1 MRPTEGFGRL
11 TAVTLGARSARP
23 PDHPRFVNVG
33 GARAPA
39 EDRQQEGHDVG
50 IQWTELD
57 ARPGPRV
64 GASELTGPAV
74 AALSPLVRTLPFE
87 ALTPVKQLL
96 KRYFSDQ
103 PWTDADDDALA
114 ELVGAP
120 APAGPATERVELA
133 PGLGARLGLARRRG
147 SGCG

>member
-1 MRPTEGFGRL
+1 MTSESS
-11 TAVTLGARSARP
+11 GA
-23 PDHPRFVNVG
+23 G
-33 GARAPA
+33 
-39 EDRQQEGHDVG
+39 
-50 IQWTELD
+50 LD
-57 ARPGPRV
+57 ALRARV

-103 PWTDADDDALA
+103 PWSADEDDALA

-120 APAGPATERVELA
+120 APAGPVTGRIELA
-133 PGLGARLGLARRRG
+133 PELVLVWAWPDGAFRLRLIDE
-147 SGCG
+147 SGATGG

>member
-1 MRPTEGFGRL
+1 MTSE
-11 TAVTLGARSARP
+11 S
-23 PDHPRFVNVG
+23 G
-33 GARAPA
+33 GA
-39 EDRQQEGHDVG
+39 
-50 IQWTELD
+50 ELD
-57 ARPGPRV
+57 ALRARV

-74 AALSPLVRTLPFE
+74 AALSPLVRTLPFG

-120 APAGPATERVELA
+120 DPAGPAAGRVELA
-133 PGLGARLGLARRRG
+133 PGLVLVWAWADGAFRLRLVDESAPTDG
-147 SGCG
+147 